1 MRVKIEKSTAE
12 GAVIAPPSKSLAHRL
27 MIACALSQNGG
38 KVVGISDSEDMA
50 ATLDCIKALGIT
62 SQKNGDTVMLKRE
75 RENTETDEN
84 NSKTQ
89 GFAND
94 ENSKFANDGNGV
106 YTNGKNNAYAVGDC
120 LKNAKVFDCRESG
133 STLRFF
139 LPIAAAFFD
148 KAVFVGS
155 KRLLERGVEVYEK
168 ALGEKGVK
176 VVCDGEK
183 IVLSGR
189 LGSGIYTL
197 RGDVSSQY
205 VSGLLFA
212 LPLLCGDSEI
222 RVLPPV
228 ESRAYIDLTVDV
240 LKKAGIEIVEKE
252 ENVFSIKG
260 NQRYVGGEYVVEGDW
275 SNGAMLL
282 ALNELGGNVEV
293 VGLDENSVQG
303 DKVCKTIFK
312 ELNEKKAVIDLT
324 NCPDLAPIAFCMAA
338 AKEGATFVG
347 TRRLKIKESDRAQAM
362 AQELAKF
369 GIDVEVR
376 ENEVVIHKNDIKTPD
391 CAICGHNDHRIV
403 MACSILLS
411 AVGGVIDGAEAVKK
425 SFPNFFETIGK
436 LGVKYEIE

>member
-62 SQKNGDTVMLKRE
+62 SQKNGDTVMFKRE

-94 ENSKFANDGNGV
+94 GNGV
-106 YTNGKNNAYAVGDC
+106 YANGKNNAYAVGDC

-282 ALNELGGNVEV
+282 AFNELGGNVEV

-303 DKVCKTIFK
+303 DKICKTIFK
-312 ELNEKKAVIDLT
+312 ELNEKEAVIDLA

-338 AKEGATFVG
+338 VKEGATFVG

-411 AVGGVIDGAEAVKK
+411 TVGGVIDGAEAVKK

>member
-62 SQKNGDTVMLKRE
+62 SQKNGDTVTFKRE

-84 NSKTQ
+84 NSKAQ
-89 GFAND
+89 GFAI
-94 ENSKFANDGNGV
+94 DGNGV
-106 YTNGKNNAYAVGDC
+106 YANGKNNAYAVGDC

-312 ELNEKKAVIDLT
+312 ELNEKKAVIDLA

-369 GIDVEVR
+369 GIDVEVC

-411 AVGGVIDGAEAVKK
+411 TVGGVIDGAEAVKK

>member
-50 ATLDCIKALGIT
+50 ATIDCIKALGIT
-62 SQKNGDTVMLKRE
+62 SQKNGDTVTFKRE

-94 ENSKFANDGNGV
+94 GNGV
-106 YTNGKNNAYAVGDC
+106 YANGKNNVYAVGDC

-260 NQRYVGGEYVVEGDW
+260 NQRYARGEYVVEGDW

-312 ELNEKKAVIDLT
+312 ELNEKKAVIDLA

-411 AVGGVIDGAEAVKK
+411 TVGGVIDGAEAVKK

>member
-62 SQKNGDTVMLKRE
+62 SQKNGDTVMFKRE
-75 RENTETDEN
+75 RKNTETDEN

-94 ENSKFANDGNGV
+94 GNGV
-106 YTNGKNNAYAVGDC
+106 YANGKNNVYAVGDC

-189 LGSGIYTL
+189 LKSGIYTL

-212 LPLLCGDSEI
+212 LPMLDGDSEI

-228 ESRAYIDLTVDV
+228 ESRAYIDLTIDV
-240 LKKAGIEIVEKE
+240 LKKAGIEIAEKE
-252 ENVFSIKG
+252 KNVFSIKG
-260 NQRYVGGEYVVEGDW
+260 NQRYGGGEYVVEGDW

-282 ALNELGGNVEV
+282 AFNELGGNVEV

-303 DKVCKTIFK
+303 DKICKTIFK
-312 ELNEKKAVIDLT
+312 ELNEKKAVIDLA

-338 AKEGATFVG
+338 VKEGATFVG

-376 ENEVVIHKNDIKTPD
+376 ENEVVVRKNDIKTPD

>member
-62 SQKNGDTVMLKRE
+62 SQKNGDTVMFKRE

-89 GFAND
+89 GFAN
-94 ENSKFANDGNGV
+94 
-106 YTNGKNNAYAVGDC
+106 GKNSVYAVGDC

-183 IVLSGR
+183 ITLSGR

-212 LPLLCGDSEI
+212 LPMLDGDSEI

-228 ESRAYIDLTVDV
+228 ESRAYIDLTIDV
-240 LKKAGIEIVEKE
+240 LKKAGIEIAEKE

-260 NQRYVGGEYVVEGDW
+260 NQRYGGGEYVVEGDW

-312 ELNEKKAVIDLT
+312 ELNEKKAVIDLA
-324 NCPDLAPIAFCMAA
+324 NCPDLAPIAFCVAA
-338 AKEGATFVG
+338 VKDGATFVG

-369 GIDVEVR
+369 GINVDVR
-376 ENEVVIHKNDIKTPD
+376 ENEVVIHKNDIKTPN

-411 AVGGVIDGAEAVKK
+411 AVGGVINGAEAVKK

>member
-62 SQKNGDTVMLKRE
+62 SQKNGDTVMFKRE

-84 NSKTQ
+84 NSKAQ

-94 ENSKFANDGNGV
+94 ENSKFANDE
-106 YTNGKNNAYAVGDC
+106 NNVYAVGDC

-228 ESRAYIDLTVDV
+228 ESRAYIDLTIDV

-312 ELNEKKAVIDLT
+312 ELNEKKAVIDLA

>member
-12 GAVIAPPSKSLAHRL
+12 GAAIAPPSKSLAHRL

-62 SQKNGDTVMLKRE
+62 SQKNGDTVMFKRE

-89 GFAND
+89 GV
-94 ENSKFANDGNGV
+94 ANDGNGV
-106 YTNGKNNAYAVGDC
+106 YANGKNNAYAVGDC

-312 ELNEKKAVIDLT
+312 ELNEKKAVIDLA

>member
-1 MRVKIEKSTAE
+1 MRVEIEKSTAE

-27 MIACALSQNGG
+27 MIACALSQKGG

-50 ATLDCIKALGIT
+50 ATLDCIKTLGIT
-62 SQKNGDTVMLKRE
+62 SQKNGDTVTFKKDC
-75 RENTETDEN
+75 ENAETDEHGT
-84 NSKTQ
+84 KTQ
-89 GFAND
+89 GF
-94 ENSKFANDGNGV
+94 ENGKNSEFANGTGV
-106 YTNGKNNAYAVGDC
+106 FANGKNNLHAVDDC
-120 LKNAKVFDCRESG
+120 LKNAKIFDCRESG

-139 LPIAAAFFD
+139 LPIAAAFFE
-148 KAVFVGS
+148 KSVFVGS
-155 KRLLERGVEVYEK
+155 KRLLERGVKVYEK

-183 IVLSGR
+183 ITLSGR
-189 LGSGIYTL
+189 LESGIYTL

-228 ESRAYIDLTVDV
+228 ESRSYIDLTVDV
-240 LKKAGIEIVEKE
+240 LKKAGIEIAEKE

-260 NQRYVGGEYVVEGDW
+260 NQRYSGGEYVVEGDW

-293 VGLDENSVQG
+293 EGLDENSVQG

-312 ELNEKKAVIDLT
+312 ELNDKNAVIDLT
-324 NCPDLAPIAFCMAA
+324 NCPDLAPIAFCVAA
-338 AKEGATFVG
+338 VKEGATFVG

-369 GIDVEVR
+369 GIDVEVH

>member
-27 MIACALSQNGG
+27 MIACALSQEGG

-50 ATLDCIKALGIT
+50 ATLDCIKTLGIT
-62 SQKNGDTVMLKRE
+62 SQKNGDTVTFKKDC
-75 RENTETDEN
+75 ENAETDEN
-84 NSKTQ
+84 GTKTQ
-89 GFAND
+89 GF
-94 ENSKFANDGNGV
+94 ENGKNSEFANGTGV
-106 YTNGKNNAYAVGDC
+106 FANGKNNLHAVDDC
-120 LKNAKVFDCRESG
+120 LKNAKIFDCRESG

-139 LPIAAAFFD
+139 LPIAAAFFE
-148 KAVFVGS
+148 KSVFVGS
-155 KRLLERGVEVYEK
+155 KRLLERGVKVYEK

-183 IVLSGR
+183 ITLSGR
-189 LGSGIYTL
+189 LESGIYTL

-228 ESRAYIDLTVDV
+228 ESRSYIDLTVDV
-240 LKKAGIEIVEKE
+240 LKKAGIEIAEKE

-260 NQRYVGGEYVVEGDW
+260 NQRYSGGEYVVEGDW

-293 VGLDENSVQG
+293 EGLDENSVQG

-312 ELNEKKAVIDLT
+312 ELNEKNAVIDLA
-324 NCPDLAPIAFCMAA
+324 NCPDLAPIAFCVAA
-338 AKEGATFVG
+338 VKEGATFVG

-369 GIDVEVR
+369 GIDVEVH

>member
-62 SQKNGDTVMLKRE
+62 SQKNGDTVTFKRE

-94 ENSKFANDGNGV
+94 GNDV
-106 YTNGKNNAYAVGDC
+106 VANGKNNAYAVGDC

-312 ELNEKKAVIDLT
+312 ELNEKKEVIDLA

-411 AVGGVIDGAEAVKK
+411 TVGGVIDGAEAVKK

-436 LGVKYEIE
+436 LGVKYEVE

>member
-27 MIACALSQNGG
+27 MIACALSQEGG

-50 ATLDCIKALGIT
+50 ATLDCIKTLGIT
-62 SQKNGDTVMLKRE
+62 SQKNGDTVTFKKDC
-75 RENTETDEN
+75 ENAETDEHGA
-84 NSKTQ
+84 KTQ
-89 GFAND
+89 GFEND
-94 ENSKFANDGNGV
+94 KNSEFANDGNCV
-106 YTNGKNNAYAVGDC
+106 YANGKNNEYLSGDC
-120 LKNAKVFDCRESG
+120 LKNAKIFDCRESG

-139 LPIAAAFFD
+139 LPIAAAFFE
-148 KAVFVGS
+148 KSVFVGS

-183 IVLSGR
+183 IALSGR
-189 LGSGIYTL
+189 LESGIYTL

-260 NQRYVGGEYVVEGDW
+260 NQRYSGGEYVVEGDW

-293 VGLDENSVQG
+293 EGLDENSVQG
-303 DKVCKTIFK
+303 DKVCKAIFK
-312 ELNEKKAVIDLT
+312 ELNEKNAVIDLA
-324 NCPDLAPIAFCMAA
+324 NCPDLAPIAFCVAA
-338 AKEGATFVG
+338 VKEGATFVG

-369 GIDVEVR
+369 GIGVEVR

-391 CAICGHNDHRIV
+391 CEICGHNDHRIV

>member
-27 MIACALSQNGG
+27 MIACALSQEGG
-38 KVVGISDSEDMA
+38 KVVGISDSEDMS
-50 ATLDCIKALGIT
+50 ATLDCIKTLGIT
-62 SQKNGDTVMLKRE
+62 SQKNGDTVTFKRACKNAE
-75 RENTETDEN
+75 VEENSAKAQSFEN
-84 NSKTQ
+84 GT
-89 GFAND
+89 GAFANA
-94 ENSKFANDGNGV
+94 ENEAHAFS
-106 YTNGKNNAYAVGDC
+106 DC
-120 LKNAKVFDCRESG
+120 LKKAKIFDCRESG

-139 LPIAAAFFD
+139 LPIAAAFFE
-148 KAVFVGS
+148 KSVFTGS

-183 IVLSGR
+183 IALSGR
-189 LGSGIYTL
+189 LESGIYTL

-212 LPLLCGDSEI
+212 LPMLGGDSEI

-228 ESRAYIDLTVDV
+228 ESRAYIDMTIDV
-240 LKKAGIEIVEKE
+240 LKKAGIEIEEKE
-252 ENVFSIKG
+252 KNVFAIKG
-260 NQRYVGGEYVVEGDW
+260 NQRYACGEYVVEGDW

-293 VGLDENSVQG
+293 AGLDENSVQG
-303 DKVCKTIFK
+303 DKICKEIFK
-312 ELNEKKAVIDLT
+312 KLNEKNAVIDLA
-324 NCPDLAPIAFCMAA
+324 NCPDLAPIAFCVAA
-338 AKEGATFVG
+338 VKEGATFVG

-376 ENEVVIHKNDIKTPD
+376 ENDVVIHKNDIKTPY

>member
-62 SQKNGDTVMLKRE
+62 SQKNGDTVMFKRE
-75 RENTETDEN
+75 RENIETDEN

-94 ENSKFANDGNGV
+94 GNGV
-106 YTNGKNNAYAVGDC
+106 YANGKNNAYAVGDC

-312 ELNEKKAVIDLT
+312 ELNEKNAVIDLS

-376 ENEVVIHKNDIKTPD
+376 ENDVVIHKNDIKTPD

>member
-12 GAVIAPPSKSLAHRL
+12 GAAIAPPSKSLAHRL

-62 SQKNGDTVMLKRE
+62 SQKNGDTVMFKRE

-94 ENSKFANDGNGV
+94 GNGV
-106 YTNGKNNAYAVGDC
+106 YANGKNNAYAVGDC

-212 LPLLCGDSEI
+212 LPLLCGDSEV

-312 ELNEKKAVIDLT
+312 ELNEKKAVIDLA

-411 AVGGVIDGAEAVKK
+411 TVGGVIDGAEAVKK

>member
-62 SQKNGDTVMLKRE
+62 SQKNGDTVTFKRE

-94 ENSKFANDGNGV
+94 GNGV
-106 YTNGKNNAYAVGDC
+106 YANGKNNVYAVGDC
-120 LKNAKVFDCRESG
+120 LKNAKFFDCRESG

-168 ALGEKGVK
+168 ALGEKGVE

-312 ELNEKKAVIDLT
+312 ELNEKKAVIDLA

-411 AVGGVIDGAEAVKK
+411 TVGGVIDGAEAVKK

>member
-50 ATLDCIKALGIT
+50 ATLDCINDLGIT
-62 SQKNGDTVMLKRE
+62 SQKNGDTVMFKRE

-94 ENSKFANDGNGV
+94 GNGV
-106 YTNGKNNAYAVGDC
+106 YANGKNNAYAVGDC

-176 VVCDGEK
+176 VVYDGEK

-240 LKKAGIEIVEKE
+240 LKKAGIEIAEKE

-312 ELNEKKAVIDLT
+312 ELNEKKAVIDLA

-436 LGVKYEIE
+436 LGVKYEVE

>member
-50 ATLDCIKALGIT
+50 ATLDCINALGIT
-62 SQKNGDTVMLKRE
+62 SQKNGDTVTFERE
-75 RENTETDEN
+75 RKNAETDEN
-84 NSKTQ
+84 SAKTQ
-89 GFAND
+89 GF
-94 ENSKFANDGNGV
+94 ENVENGAFANAEN
-106 YTNGKNNAYAVGDC
+106 KAYQVGDC

-139 LPIAAAFFD
+139 LPIAAAFFE
-148 KAVFVGS
+148 KSVFVGS

-312 ELNEKKAVIDLT
+312 ELNEKKAVIDLA

-411 AVGGVIDGAEAVKK
+411 TVGGVIDGAEAVKK

>member
-62 SQKNGDTVMLKRE
+62 SQKNGDTVTFKRE

-84 NSKTQ
+84 NSKAQ
-89 GFAND
+89 GFAI
-94 ENSKFANDGNGV
+94 DGNGV
-106 YTNGKNNAYAVGDC
+106 YANGKNNAYAVGDC

-312 ELNEKKAVIDLT
+312 ELNEKKAVIDLA

-338 AKEGATFVG
+338 VKEGATFVG

-369 GIDVEVR
+369 GIDVEVH
-376 ENEVVIHKNDIKTPD
+376 ENEVVIHKNDITTPD

>member
-62 SQKNGDTVMLKRE
+62 SQKNGDTVTFKRE
-75 RENTETDEN
+75 RENTETDGN

-94 ENSKFANDGNGV
+94 GNGL
-106 YTNGKNNAYAVGDC
+106 YANGKNNAYEVGDY

-312 ELNEKKAVIDLT
+312 ELNEKKAVIDLA

-411 AVGGVIDGAEAVKK
+411 VVGGVIDGAEAVKK

>member
-50 ATLDCIKALGIT
+50 ATLDCIKVLGIA
-62 SQKNGDTVMLKRE
+62 SQKNGDTVMFKRE

-89 GFAND
+89 GFEND
-94 ENSKFANDGNGV
+94 ENSKFA
-106 YTNGKNNAYAVGDC
+106 NGKNNAYAVGDC

-148 KAVFVGS
+148 KVVFVGS
-155 KRLLERGVEVYEK
+155 KRLLERGVEEYEK

-240 LKKAGIEIVEKE
+240 LKKAGIEIAEKE

-312 ELNEKKAVIDLT
+312 ELNENKAVIDLA

-338 AKEGATFVG
+338 VKEGATFVG

-411 AVGGVIDGAEAVKK
+411 TVGGVIDGAEAVKK

-436 LGVKYEIE
+436 LGVKYEVE

>member
-1 MRVKIEKSTAE
+1 MRVEIEKSTAE

-27 MIACALSQNGG
+27 MIACALSQKGG

-50 ATLDCIKALGIT
+50 ATLDCIKTLGIT
-62 SQKNGDTVMLKRE
+62 SQKNGDTVTFKKDC
-75 RENTETDEN
+75 ENAETDEHGT
-84 NSKTQ
+84 KTQ
-89 GFAND
+89 GF
-94 ENSKFANDGNGV
+94 ENGKNSEFANGTGV
-106 YTNGKNNAYAVGDC
+106 FANGKNNLHAVDDC
-120 LKNAKVFDCRESG
+120 LKNAKIFDCRESG

-139 LPIAAAFFD
+139 LPIAAAFFE
-148 KAVFVGS
+148 KSVFVGS
-155 KRLLERGVEVYEK
+155 KRLLERGVKVYEK

-183 IVLSGR
+183 ITLSGR
-189 LGSGIYTL
+189 LESGIYTL

-228 ESRAYIDLTVDV
+228 ESRSYIDLTVDV
-240 LKKAGIEIVEKE
+240 LKKAGIEIAEKE

-260 NQRYVGGEYVVEGDW
+260 NQRYSGGEYVVEGDW

-293 VGLDENSVQG
+293 EGLDENSVQG

-312 ELNEKKAVIDLT
+312 ELNEKNAVIDLA
-324 NCPDLAPIAFCMAA
+324 NCPDLAPIAFCVAA
-338 AKEGATFVG
+338 VKEGATFVG

-369 GIDVEVR
+369 GIDVEVH

>member
-50 ATLDCIKALGIT
+50 ATLDCINALGIT
-62 SQKNGDTVMLKRE
+62 SQKNGDTVMFKRE

-94 ENSKFANDGNGV
+94 GNGV
-106 YTNGKNNAYAVGDC
+106 YANGKNNVYAVGDC

-260 NQRYVGGEYVVEGDW
+260 NQRYVGGEYVVDGDW

-312 ELNEKKAVIDLT
+312 ELNEKKAVIDLA

-376 ENEVVIHKNDIKTPD
+376 ENDVVIHKNDIKTPD

>member
-62 SQKNGDTVMLKRE
+62 SQKNGDTVTFKRE

-94 ENSKFANDGNGV
+94 GNGV
-106 YTNGKNNAYAVGDC
+106 YANGKNNAYAVGDC

-228 ESRAYIDLTVDV
+228 ESRAYIDLTIDV

-312 ELNEKKAVIDLT
+312 ELNEKKAAIDLA

>member
-62 SQKNGDTVMLKRE
+62 SQKNGDTVMFKRE

-94 ENSKFANDGNGV
+94 ANGV
-106 YTNGKNNAYAVGDC
+106 YANGKNNVYAVGGC
-120 LKNAKVFDCRESG
+120 LKNARVFDCRESG

-312 ELNEKKAVIDLT
+312 ELNEKKAVIDLA

-338 AKEGATFVG
+338 VKEGATFVG

-369 GIDVEVR
+369 GIDVEVC

>member
-62 SQKNGDTVMLKRE
+62 SQKNGDTVTFKRE

-94 ENSKFANDGNGV
+94 GNGV
-106 YTNGKNNAYAVGDC
+106 YANGKNNVYAVGDC

-240 LKKAGIEIVEKE
+240 LKKAGIEIFEKE

-312 ELNEKKAVIDLT
+312 ELNEKKAVIDLA

-411 AVGGVIDGAEAVKK
+411 TVGGVIDGAEAVKK

>member
-27 MIACALSQNGG
+27 MIACALSQEGG

-50 ATLDCIKALGIT
+50 ATLDCIKTLGIT
-62 SQKNGDTVMLKRE
+62 SQKNGDTVTFKKDC
-75 RENTETDEN
+75 ENAETDEHGA
-84 NSKTQ
+84 KTQ
-89 GFAND
+89 GFEND
-94 ENSKFANDGNGV
+94 KNSEFANDGNGV
-106 YTNGKNNAYAVGDC
+106 LANVKNNEYADC
-120 LKNAKVFDCRESG
+120 LKNAKIFDCRESG

-139 LPIAAAFFD
+139 LPIAAAFFE
-148 KAVFVGS
+148 KSVFVGS

-183 IVLSGR
+183 IALSGR
-189 LGSGIYTL
+189 LESGIYTL

-228 ESRAYIDLTVDV
+228 ESRAYIDLTIDV

-293 VGLDENSVQG
+293 AGLDENSVQG

-312 ELNEKKAVIDLT
+312 ELNGKNAVIDLA
-324 NCPDLAPIAFCMAA
+324 NCPDLAPIAFCVAA
-338 AKEGATFVG
+338 VKEGATFVG

-369 GIDVEVR
+369 GIGVEVR

-391 CAICGHNDHRIV
+391 CEICGHNDHRIV

>member
-62 SQKNGDTVMLKRE
+62 SQKNGDTVTFKRE

-94 ENSKFANDGNGV
+94 GNGV
-106 YTNGKNNAYAVGDC
+106 YANDKNNAYAVGDC

-228 ESRAYIDLTVDV
+228 ESRAYIDLTIDV

-312 ELNEKKAVIDLT
+312 ELGEKKAVIDLA

-391 CAICGHNDHRIV
+391 CAICGHSDHRIV

>member
-62 SQKNGDTVMLKRE
+62 SQKTGDTVMFKRE

-89 GFAND
+89 D
-94 ENSKFANDGNGV
+94 FANDGNGV
-106 YTNGKNNAYAVGDC
+106 YANGKDSVYAVGDC

-189 LGSGIYTL
+189 LGSGIYIL

-240 LKKAGIEIVEKE
+240 LKKAGIEIAEKE

-312 ELNEKKAVIDLT
+312 ELNEKKAVIDLA

-338 AKEGATFVG
+338 EKEGATFVG

-376 ENEVVIHKNDIKTPD
+376 ENEVVIHKNDIKAPD

>member
-12 GAVIAPPSKSLAHRL
+12 GAVLAPPSKSLAHRL
-27 MIACALSQNGG
+27 MIACALSQEGG

-50 ATLDCIKALGIT
+50 ATLDCINTLGIT
-62 SQKNGDTVMLKRE
+62 SQKNGDTVTFERE
-75 RENTETDEN
+75 RKNAETDEN
-84 NSKTQ
+84 SAKTQ
-89 GFAND
+89 GF
-94 ENSKFANDGNGV
+94 ENGENGAFANAEN
-106 YTNGKNNAYAVGDC
+106 KAYQVGDC

-139 LPIAAAFFD
+139 LPIAAAFFE
-148 KAVFVGS
+148 KSVFVGS

-168 ALGEKGVK
+168 ALGENGVK

-183 IVLSGR
+183 ITLSGR
-189 LGSGIYTL
+189 LKSGIYTL

-212 LPLLCGDSEI
+212 LPMLDGDSEI

-228 ESRAYIDLTVDV
+228 ESRAYIDLTIDV
-240 LKKAGIEIVEKE
+240 LKKAGIEIAEKE
-252 ENVFSIKG
+252 KNVFSIKG
-260 NQRYVGGEYVVEGDW
+260 NQRYGGGEYVVEGDW

-293 VGLDENSVQG
+293 EGLDENSVQG
-303 DKVCKTIFK
+303 DKVCKDIFK
-312 ELNEKKAVIDLT
+312 KLDDKNAVIDLA
-324 NCPDLAPIAFCMAA
+324 NCPDLAPIAFCVAA
-338 AKEGATFVG
+338 VKDGATFVG

-369 GIDVEVR
+369 GINVDVR

>member
-50 ATLDCIKALGIT
+50 ATLDCIKALGIM
-62 SQKNGDTVMLKRE
+62 SQKTGDTVMFKRE

-89 GFAND
+89 D
-94 ENSKFANDGNGV
+94 FANDGNGV
-106 YTNGKNNAYAVGDC
+106 YANGKNNAYAVGDC

-312 ELNEKKAVIDLT
+312 ELNEKKAVIDLA

-338 AKEGATFVG
+338 VKKGATFVG
-347 TRRLKIKESDRAQAM
+347 TKRLKIKESDRAQAM

-411 AVGGVIDGAEAVKK
+411 TVGGVIDGAEAVKK

>member
-50 ATLDCIKALGIT
+50 ATLDCIKALGIM
-62 SQKNGDTVMLKRE
+62 SQKTGDTVMFKRE

-89 GFAND
+89 D
-94 ENSKFANDGNGV
+94 FANDGNGV
-106 YTNGKNNAYAVGDC
+106 YANGKNNAYAVGDC

-168 ALGEKGVK
+168 ALGEKGVN

-312 ELNEKKAVIDLT
+312 ELNEKKAVIDLA

-338 AKEGATFVG
+338 VKKGATFVG
-347 TRRLKIKESDRAQAM
+347 TKRLKIKESDRAQAM

-411 AVGGVIDGAEAVKK
+411 TVGGVIDGAEAVKK

>member
-12 GAVIAPPSKSLAHRL
+12 GAVLAPPSKSLAHRL

-62 SQKNGDTVMLKRE
+62 SQKNGDTVMFKRE

-94 ENSKFANDGNGV
+94 GNGV
-106 YTNGKNNAYAVGDC
+106 YANGKNSVYEVGDC
-120 LKNAKVFDCRESG
+120 LKNARVFDCRESG

-312 ELNEKKAVIDLT
+312 ELNEKKAIIDLA

-338 AKEGATFVG
+338 VKEGATFVG

-411 AVGGVIDGAEAVKK
+411 MVGGVIDGAEAVKK

>member
-50 ATLDCIKALGIT
+50 ATLDCIKVLGIT
-62 SQKNGDTVMLKRE
+62 SQKNGDTVMVKRE

-94 ENSKFANDGNGV
+94 ENGV
-106 YTNGKNNAYAVGDC
+106 YANGKNNAYAVGDC

-212 LPLLCGDSEI
+212 LPLLCGDSEV

-312 ELNEKKAVIDLT
+312 ELDEKKAVIDLA

-376 ENEVVIHKNDIKTPD
+376 ENEVVIHKNDIKTPY

-411 AVGGVIDGAEAVKK
+411 TVGGVIDGAEAVKK

>member
-50 ATLDCIKALGIT
+50 ATLDCIKVLGIT
-62 SQKNGDTVMLKRE
+62 SQKNGDTVMFKRE

-94 ENSKFANDGNGV
+94 GNGV
-106 YTNGKNNAYAVGDC
+106 YANGKNNAYAVGDC

-212 LPLLCGDSEI
+212 LPLLCGDSEV

-312 ELNEKKAVIDLT
+312 ELNENKAVIDLA

-338 AKEGATFVG
+338 VKEGATFVG

-376 ENEVVIHKNDIKTPD
+376 ENEVVIHKNDIKTPN

-411 AVGGVIDGAEAVKK
+411 TVGGVIDGAEAVKK

-436 LGVKYEIE
+436 LGVKYEVE

>member
-1 MRVKIEKSTAE
+1 MRVKIEKSTAN
-12 GAVIAPPSKSLAHRL
+12 GTVIAPPSKSLAHRL
-27 MIACALSQNGG
+27 MIACALSQEGG

-50 ATLDCIKALGIT
+50 ATLDCIKTLGIT
-62 SQKNGDTVMLKRE
+62 SQKNGDTVTFEKE
-75 RENTETDEN
+75 RENTEIDDN
-84 NSKTQ
+84 NAKTQ
-89 GFAND
+89 CVENGINGEFAND
-94 ENSKFANDGNGV
+94 EN
-106 YTNGKNNAYAVGDC
+106 NAYADENC
-120 LKNAKVFDCRESG
+120 LKNAKVFHCRESG

-139 LPIAAAFFD
+139 LPIAAAFFE
-148 KAVFVGS
+148 KSVFVGS

-168 ALGEKGVK
+168 ALDEKGVE

-183 IVLSGR
+183 ITLSGR
-189 LGSGIYTL
+189 LKNGSYTL

-212 LPLLCGDSEI
+212 LPLLLGDSEI

-228 ESRAYIDLTVDV
+228 ESRAYIDMTIDV
-240 LKKAGIEIVEKE
+240 LKKAGIEIAEKE

-260 NQRYVGGEYVVEGDW
+260 NQRYLVGEYIVEGDW

-293 VGLDENSVQG
+293 EGLDANSVQG
-303 DKVCKTIFK
+303 DKVCKAIFK
-312 ELNEKKAVIDLT
+312 ELNDKNAVVDLA
-324 NCPDLAPIAFCMAA
+324 NCPDLAPIAFCVAA
-338 AKEGATFVG
+338 VKEGAAFVG
-347 TRRLKIKESDRAQAM
+347 TRRLKIKESDRAQSM

-369 GIDVEVR
+369 GINVEVR
-376 ENEVVIHKNDIKTPD
+376 ENEVVIHKNNIKTPD
-391 CAICGHNDHRIV
+391 CAIYGHNDHRIV

-411 AVGGVIDGAEAVKK
+411 AVGGVVEGAEAVKK

>member
-62 SQKNGDTVMLKRE
+62 SQKNGDTVTFKRE

-94 ENSKFANDGNGV
+94 GNGV
-106 YTNGKNNAYAVGDC
+106 YANGKNNVYAVGDC

-303 DKVCKTIFK
+303 DKVCMTIFK
-312 ELNEKKAVIDLT
+312 ELNEKKAVIDLA

-338 AKEGATFVG
+338 VKEGATFVG

-411 AVGGVIDGAEAVKK
+411 TVGGVIDGAEAVKK